1 MPSNS
6 RKVNSTILRGIALAI
21 LMLFGLGVWGYD
33 DLRVIKG
40 LDVQQEKSWTIIEG
54 LFQERI
60 DGMLEIREIIKE
72 EAPYETSIISEL
84 AYAKVMFDGAKNRAA
99 KIESY
104 NETELSRMSL
114 PVFMYNIERL
124 NAHPLLGGMIER
136 LEILA
141 TRIDYERLNYNQ
153 VAQTY
158 ITRLLAFPVNIGVR
172 LLKIDPLPLF
182 RLRGEY

>member
-1 MPSNS
+1 MTSNS
-6 RKVNSTILRGIALAI
+6 RNSSSTILRGIALTI

-33 DLRVIKG
+33 DFRVIKG
-40 LDVQQEKSWTIIEG
+40 LDVQQKKSWEIIEG

-60 DGMLEIREIIKE
+60 DDMLEVREVIKE

-84 AYAKVMFDGAKNRAA
+84 AYAKVMFDGAKNRVAQ
-99 KIESY
+99 IESY

-124 NAHPLLGGMIER
+124 NAHPLLGGMIES
-136 LEILA
+136 LEILS

-158 ITRLLAFPVNIGVR
+158 NASLLIFPVNIGVR
-172 LLKIDPLPLF
+172 MLKIESLPLF

>member
-1 MPSNS
+1 M
-6 RKVNSTILRGIALAI
+6 VQ
-21 LMLFGLGVWGYD
+21 VWY
-33 DLRVIKG
+33 
-40 LDVQQEKSWTIIEG
+40 
-54 LFQERI
+54 
-60 DGMLEIREIIKE
+60 
-72 EAPYETSIISEL
+72 P
-84 AYAKVMFDGAKNRAA
+84 A

-158 ITRLLAFPVNIGVR
+158 NTRLLVFPVNIGVR
-172 LLKIDPLPLF
+172 LLKIDPLLLF